1 MHMND
6 EVALFSLDAREYIE
20 SVISIDNKELLPCVA
35 SDDVKAVKLG
45 LQRWLLLR
53 NLGRT
58 RSDYSPYRKFY
69 GNNLFV
75 SKHKISLYDK
85 YWIKNAEKK
94 EDIKWEDIDPLTH
107 WDYEDD
113 SYFSLLFDP
122 EDTEEVD
129 NESPNLTLPGNEKRF
144 WYKIS
149 DELGIINGD
158 AQKDMALYKKAVEAG
173 AYRYVTPRSYTVIK
187 GTIYSFKP
195 VRVNEY
201 IERIPFDVYYDTY
214 ADESKSKLEN
224 LKTVCEE
231 IGLTDWR
238 DFFSCVIQADKA
250 VGNKERELSELG
262 VLRDVN
268 TLRVVGFDSI

>member
-75 SKHKISLYDK
+75 SKHKLSLYDK

-113 SYFSLLFDP
+113 SYVSLLFDP

-214 ADESKSKLEN
+214 ADESKSK
-224 LKTVCEE
+224 
-231 IGLTDWR
+231 
-238 DFFSCVIQADKA
+238 
-250 VGNKERELSELG
+250 
-262 VLRDVN
+262 
-268 TLRVVGFDSI
+268 SI